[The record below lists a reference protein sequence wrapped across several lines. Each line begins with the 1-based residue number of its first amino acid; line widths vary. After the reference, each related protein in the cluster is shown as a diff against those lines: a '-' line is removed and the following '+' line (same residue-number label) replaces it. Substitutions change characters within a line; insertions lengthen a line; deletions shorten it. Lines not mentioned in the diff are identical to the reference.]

1 MDDLVDW
8 ERDYDEVEL
17 VEEVDQPAAQ
27 VRRFDTIC
35 VNDFARLKLPAR
47 TMVLDPILPTGGLGM
62 LFAGRGI
69 GKTHVALGIAWAV
82 STGGEFLRWHAPVP
96 RDVLYVDGEMPQQAL
111 QDRLQAIRAADDC
124 RPENDAFR
132 LLCMDRQ
139 ELGMSI
145 NLADVRQQKIID
157 AHLGE
162 TQFMVLDNLSTLMN
176 GGPEN
181 DAESWDAM
189 QAWLL
194 QLRRRG
200 MTVLVVHHAGRNGS
214 ARGTSKREDV
224 LDTIIQLRHPND
236 YNSADG
242 ARFEVHLTKARG
254 VFGDQANAF
263 EAKLETDEEG
273 AGTWVCSDLENGAEE
288 QLEAVLR
295 LSNAGKSVRE
305 VAKELE
311 LSKSSVDR
319 LLQKAKRLSR
329 AKLKE
334 PKA

>member
-1 MDDLVDW
+1 MKMDDRANW
-8 ERDYDEVEL
+8 EHEYDEAER
-17 VEEVDQPAAQ
+17 VDDVGPGTTQRA
-27 VRRFDTIC
+27 RFDTIC
-35 VNDFARLKLPAR
+35 VNDFARLELPPR

-82 STGGEFLRWHAPVP
+82 STGGEFLRWRAPLP

-111 QDRLQAIRAADDC
+111 QERLNAIRATDNFQPDDG
-124 RPENDAFR
+124 AFR

-145 NLADVRQQKIID
+145 NLAEVKQQRILD
-157 AHLGE
+157 AHLDG
-162 TQFMVLDNLSTLMN
+162 TQFLVLDNLSTLMN

-224 LDTIIQLRHPND
+224 LDTIIQLQHPKD

-254 VFGDQANAF
+254 IFGDDAAAF
-263 EAKLETDEEG
+263 EAKLESKGDG
-273 AGTWVCSDLENGAEE
+273 SVTWSCSDLKDGDEE
-288 QLEAVLR
+288 ECEAVLK
-295 LSNAGKSVRE
+295 LSESGKSVRE
-305 VAKELE
+305 IAKELTM
-311 LSKSSVDR
+311 SKSTVGR
-319 LLQKAKRLSR
+319 LLVR
-329 AKLKE
+329 ARRLKE
-334 PKA
+334 KGAKSG

>member
-1 MDDLVDW
+1 MDYQASREHDD
-8 ERDYDEVEL
+8 DEVEL
-17 VEEVDQPAAQ
+17 VEDDDCKATAQ
-27 VRRFDTIC
+27 GGRFDTIC
-35 VNDFARLKLPAR
+35 VNDFAKLELPPR

-62 LFAGRGI
+62 VFAGRGI

-82 STGGEFLRWHAPVP
+82 STGGKFLRWHAPVP

-111 QDRLQAIRAADDC
+111 QDRLKGIRATDNFRPDDG
-124 RPENDAFR
+124 AFR

-145 NLADVRQQKIID
+145 NLADPKQQKIID
-157 AHLGE
+157 MQLE
-162 TQFMVLDNLSTLMN
+162 NTSFMVLDNLSTLMN

-200 MTVLVVHHAGRNGS
+200 MTVLVVHHAGRNGN

-224 LDTIIQLRHPND
+224 LDTIIQLKHPTD
-236 YNSADG
+236 YNSTDG

-254 VFGDQANAF
+254 VFGDGAEAF
-263 EAKLETDEEG
+263 VARMETDEQG
-273 AGTWVCSDLENGAEE
+273 AVTWVCSDLEGGDEE
-288 QLEAVLR
+288 EREAVLK
-295 LSNAGKSVRE
+295 LSEAGKSVRE
-305 VAKELE
+305 IGKELNM
-311 LSKSSVDR
+311 SKSSVGR
-319 LLQKAKRLSR
+319 LLQKAKRL
-329 AKLKE
+329 KE
-334 PKA
+334 EQSKEA

>member
-1 MDDLVDW
+1 MDNLPDW
-8 ERDYDEVEL
+8 EHEYDEVEL
-17 VEEVDQPAAQ
+17 VDDVDQMTARVPQ
-27 VRRFDTIC
+27 FDTIC

-82 STGGEFLRWHAPVP
+82 STGGEFLRWRAPVP

-111 QDRLQAIRAADDC
+111 QDRLNAIRTVGNF
-124 RPENDAFR
+124 RPEDGAFR

-139 ELGMSI
+139 ELGLSI
-145 NLADVRQQKIID
+145 NLADVKQQKIID
-157 AHLGE
+157 AQLDG
-162 TQFMVLDNLSTLMN
+162 TQFLVLDNLSTLMN

-224 LDTIIQLRHPND
+224 LDTIIQLQHPKD
-236 YNSADG
+236 YS
-242 ARFEVHLTKARG
+242 
-254 VFGDQANAF
+254 
-263 EAKLETDEEG
+263 
-273 AGTWVCSDLENGAEE
+273 
-288 QLEAVLR
+288 
-295 LSNAGKSVRE
+295 
-305 VAKELE
+305 
-311 LSKSSVDR
+311 
-319 LLQKAKRLSR
+319 
-329 AKLKE
+329 
-334 PKA
+334 